1 MKTKTRI
8 LAILAALGLFGG
20 VALAQPIP
28 VPQVQSVGPNDL
40 FQDVVGG
47 VPQPGNAYASGA
59 LLTASFGGYGDNFL
73 IGGDPGVNLWQRGTP
88 SGTLSDTAA
97 PVYPADRWFA
107 WSSLTGTTFTV
118 AQVTT
123 AAALPTGVQDAMQ
136 VKMSNSQTGTGQVCV
151 GQVIASASA
160 YKLAGHTVEFD
171 FNTYA
176 GATFNLSAS
185 AINAYIVYGTTSA
198 DQGSVDMAYGLNGGG
213 SGSVGWTG
221 QANATSG
228 TLSGIVNA
236 TMYRGMA
243 VGFVPATA
251 TQVGVALCFT
261 ASGTS
266 SGTGGTDLIDY
277 SNMELRIADSLTNWA
292 NATTAYNV
300 NTTTNQVQA
309 TINGAVQN
317 IVVPA
322 FSRRQPAVEAALQ
335 LSYYYQVNELGT
347 ANWAQGIYGQYEAAT
362 TCFASVQF
370 PVPMRIAPSIV
381 ETAITSS
388 TFAVQSSGTTN
399 EAPAALAGST
409 TSGLALQNSTIYN
422 AQLSFIT
429 ASKVQY
435 NSCSVVSAAGS
446 GWFAFSAEE

>member
-88 SGTLSDTAA
+88 SGTLSYTAA
-97 PVYPADRWFA
+97 PVYTADRWFA

-185 AINAYIVYGTTSA
+185 AINAAACRVAS
-198 DQGSVDMAYGLNGGG
+198 SRC
-213 SGSVGWTG
+213 S
-221 QANATSG
+221 
-228 TLSGIVNA
+228 
-236 TMYRGMA
+236 
-243 VGFVPATA
+243 
-251 TQVGVALCFT
+251 TQVHTRSPYLT
-261 ASGTS
+261 AGPGSPARACRSPGRCPRSG
-266 SGTGGTDLIDY
+266 
-277 SNMELRIADSLTNWA
+277 NRAC
-292 NATTAYNV
+292 
-300 NTTTNQVQA
+300 
-309 TINGAVQN
+309 
-317 IVVPA
+317 PKP
-322 FSRRQPAVEAALQ
+322 SRARR
-335 LSYYYQVNELGT
+335 S
-347 ANWAQGIYGQYEAAT
+347 W
-362 TCFASVQF
+362 
-370 PVPMRIAPSIV
+370 
-381 ETAITSS
+381 
-388 TFAVQSSGTTN
+388 
-399 EAPAALAGST
+399 
-409 TSGLALQNSTIYN
+409 
-422 AQLSFIT
+422 
-429 ASKVQY
+429 
-435 NSCSVVSAAGS
+435 
-446 GWFAFSAEE
+446 